1 MQCTP
6 HTYQTIK
13 RQFSVLEWRERGGG
27 ESERERGTVLSELN
41 GSGGGGGEQ
50 YKTAYN
56 ESIR

>member
-1 MQCTP
+1 M
-6 HTYQTIK
+6 HTAYISNNQATIF
-13 RQFSVLEWRERGGG
+13 RSRVEREGGG